1 MIKDVFGKGKNS
13 SFSQLTIMLLPS
25 SSSPQLNAYKSVKRV
40 DAEKAKNARPDILP
54 KANVRTIEYLLAY
67 LVKRSVINSS
77 KNIFSG
83 K

>member
-40 DAEKAKNARPDILP
+40 DAENARPDILP

-67 LVKRSVINSS
+67 LAKRSVINSS

>member
-1 MIKDVFGKGKNS
+1 M
-13 SFSQLTIMLLPS
+13 P
-25 SSSPQLNAYKSVKRV
+25 PELNAYKSVKRV

-67 LVKRSVINSS
+67 LAKRSVINSS